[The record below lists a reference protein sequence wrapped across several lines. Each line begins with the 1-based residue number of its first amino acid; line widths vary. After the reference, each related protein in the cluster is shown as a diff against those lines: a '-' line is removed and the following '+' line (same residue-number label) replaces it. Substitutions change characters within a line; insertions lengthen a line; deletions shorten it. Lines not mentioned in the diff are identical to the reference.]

1 MIVSE
6 SMTSILRV
14 LPLAGMLSVL
24 FVGVAWRALLQ
35 RRRHGTWGVVGSGL
49 IEPAQAARAGIFILV
64 FTLLT
69 AQALGALKNP
79 AGFSGSWLRPE
90 GFLVLSIG
98 GAMLIVAGLVLLVV
112 AQLQM
117 GASWR
122 IGIDETSTPGLIE
135 TGLFRFCRNPIYL
148 ALLVIVAGY
157 AALLPTVTSMMLW
170 AGAYLAVW
178 LQIRAEET
186 YLRRSYG
193 EAFDAYARRVG
204 RLLPGFG
211 LRRG

>member
-1 MIVSE
+1 
-6 SMTSILRV
+6 MTSILRV
-14 LPLAGMLSVL
+14 LPLAGMLCVL
-24 FVGVAWRALLQ
+24 LVGVAWRALLQ
-35 RRRHGTWGVVGSGL
+35 RQRHGTWGVVGSGL

-135 TGLFRFCRNPIYL
+135 TGLFRFCRNPIFGAARDRRRLCRPASDGHFDDAVGWRLSCSL
-148 ALLVIVAGY
+148 AADSCRGNISSA
-157 AALLPTVTSMMLW
+157 
-170 AGAYLAVW
+170 
-178 LQIRAEET
+178 Q
-186 YLRRSYG
+186 
-193 EAFDAYARRVG
+193 
-204 RLLPGFG
+204 
-211 LRRG
+211 LRRGL